1 MVAGGAH
8 DGSARRAS
16 SVVRR
21 SSAIGAAAGG
31 VDGFVDILLEK
42 GGFDFEGEGMVASQ
56 PED

>member
-8 DGSARRAS
+8 GGSARRA

-31 VDGFVDILLEK
+31 EDGYVDILLEK
-42 GGFDFEGEGMVASQ
+42 GGFDFEGEGTVASQ
-56 PED
+56 PEL